1 MHECLRRKT
10 FFILIF
16 SLYSF
21 VTFSESPEVNGPLT
35 DNPKSVLM
43 VGNSFLYFNNGMHNP
58 VRNLIK
64 ADASF
69 SDDYQFRK
77 ITISG
82 GSLTW
87 HNIKSYITNPFMGS
101 FTFDKDNNLIE
112 QEKKQFDLAIMHD
125 CSRCPITEGT
135 KPMFHKVI
143 DVHAKTLKE
152 ADIEPALMMTWAY
165 KNKSSMTKRLAE
177 EYIEAA
183 NRNNI
188 LVIPVGLAF
197 AEVNRVF
204 PEIDLYT
211 KDKRHPSRAGTYL
224 GACVIFSSLYKKT
237 AEGNSFFF
245 GLEAQEAKTLQKVAW
260 QVTSDFY
267 TGK

>member
-101 FTFDKDNNLIE
+101 FTFDKDNNLIK
-112 QEKKQFDLAIMHD
+112 QE
-125 CSRCPITEGT
+125 
-135 KPMFHKVI
+135 
-143 DVHAKTLKE
+143 
-152 ADIEPALMMTWAY
+152 
-165 KNKSSMTKRLAE
+165 
-177 EYIEAA
+177 
-183 NRNNI
+183 
-188 LVIPVGLAF
+188 
-197 AEVNRVF
+197 
-204 PEIDLYT
+204 
-211 KDKRHPSRAGTYL
+211 
-224 GACVIFSSLYKKT
+224 
-237 AEGNSFFF
+237 
-245 GLEAQEAKTLQKVAW
+245 
-260 QVTSDFY
+260 
-267 TGK
+267 